1 MRPEMTS
8 NAWALRRCTMPAQQ
22 RIANPRLV
30 KDHRG
35 GEEKAFHALVGQAMQ
50 ACRGKNVRR
59 LGPSMNRVAGAL
71 DSRTGVRFISSVE
84 RLTFFGPW
92 RAGMGHLQESA
103 QDVYVTGSRF
113 RTAPTTC

>member
-8 NAWALRRCTMPAQQ
+8 NAWALRRCTMPAQP

-50 ACRGKNVRR
+50 ACRGKNVRC
-59 LGPSMNRVAGAL
+59 LGLLERMLATSVAQ
-71 DSRTGVRFISSVE
+71 STRQS
-84 RLTFFGPW
+84 
-92 RAGMGHLQESA
+92 
-103 QDVYVTGSRF
+103 
-113 RTAPTTC
+113 